1 MIVEFLKYLFTPCP
15 PEARR
20 LGLLS
25 ELIALEARSRRCA
38 VAWAGHQA
46 ACKDLI
52 LAAALA
58 CPRSTAVLVAGSGL
72 LLEIPLEELT
82 QIFDR
87 VLLCD
92 VLHMPAVRQRAG
104 RLKGVEC
111 ITLDLTGLHRTVL
124 SLARDPRAGEAQALE
139 LASPAPD
146 WFLDRRDLGLVVSA
160 NILSQLPLAPL
171 AALGKRFPR
180 LGPEALEPLGRGIV
194 EAHLSW
200 LSRFEAT
207 VCLIADHAR
216 LYWTPTTCS
225 TGPRCPGPAASGCGT
240 WPPGPR
246 PAATST
252 CGTGSW
258 AWPTCAQPPATL
270 HPPRETGPPSPDP
283 GRPGLA
289 SLASCPCGRQPG
301 KSPGSLYNIRFFF
314 FHIDPAGPI
323 V

>member
-1 MIVEFLKYLFTPCP
+1 MIVEFLKYLCTPCP

-38 VAWAGHQA
+38 AAWAGHQA

-58 CPRSTAVLVAGSGL
+58 CPRGTTVLVAGSGL

-92 VLHMPAVRQRAG
+92 ALHMPAVRQRAG

-124 SLARDPRAGEAQALE
+124 SLARDPKACEAQALE
-139 LASPAPD
+139 LAAPAPD

-171 AALGKRFPR
+171 AALGKRFPG
-180 LGPEALEPLGRGIV
+180 LGPEALEPLGRCIV

-216 LYWTPTTCS
+216 LYMDGDRLLDSDDLLYGATLPW
-225 TGPRCPGPAASGCGT
+225 PGREWLWDLA
-240 WPPGPR
+240 PR
-246 PAATST
+246 PEAGRDFDVRHRVLGVTDLRAAA
-252 CGTGSW
+252 GN
-258 AWPTCAQPPATL
+258 APPPA
-270 HPPRETGPPSPDP
+270 ENGSSGP
-283 GRPGLA
+283 
-289 SLASCPCGRQPG
+289 
-301 KSPGSLYNIRFFF
+301 
-314 FHIDPAGPI
+314 
-323 V
+323 